1 MTTNNDSTR
10 VKGTS
15 IVKAIIY
22 GNTAK
27 YFGQKRSED
36 GHTHKWSVYVK
47 PYLDEDI
54 GTWVKKVHFK
64 LHDSYETPTRVV
76 QKPPFEI
83 SETGWGEF
91 ELVIKIFFQDTSER
105 PVTLYH
111 VLKLYSNGSDSELNE
126 QPVLSEFYEEIIF
139 QDPSTYMK
147 YVLNDSLSNNP
158 QIAKENLHYEEIKKN
173 TVNQLVKARK
183 KVQDLTVLYKERL
196 KKLRETIDKYKD
208 EICALQSQCS
218 SSTLR

>member
-1 MTTNNDSTR
+1 MATNDLTR

-15 IVKAIIY
+15 IVKPIIY

-27 YFGQKRSED
+27 YFGQKRHED
-36 GHTHKWSVYVK
+36 GHTHKWCVYVR
-47 PYLDEDI
+47 PYVDEDI

-64 LHDSYETPTRVV
+64 LHDSYESPTRVV
-76 QKPPFEI
+76 QKPPFEV

-111 VLKLYSNGSDSELNE
+111 VLKLYSNGQDSELSE
-126 QPVLSEFYEEIIF
+126 KPVLSEFYEEIIF

-147 YVLNDSLSNNP
+147 YVLNDTLSKNP
-158 QIAKENLHYEEIKKN
+158 PIVEQNLHYERIKKT
-173 TVNQLVKARK
+173 TVEKMIKSRK
-183 KVQDLTVLYKERL
+183 RVQEHTVMYKERL
-196 KKLRETIDKYKD
+196 KKLRETINKFKD